1 MSGVRKLSRPHA
13 TPLFINGRFLTQGV
27 TGIQRYARETLACM
41 DQQLGPQGPHADYN
55 PVTVLAPKGAQNP
68 GLKHIRFQTIGRL
81 SGHAWEQTELAWHAR
96 QGLLFTFG
104 FTGPLLHRR
113 QITTVHDAGVVR
125 VPEAYTAKFRLW
137 YTFMVRSLVKHAPL
151 TLAVSQ
157 FSKREAVSCFGAR
170 PERVGVTTEGWQ
182 HLNAIQ
188 ADERILD
195 QHHLRG
201 QPFVLAV
208 SSANPNKN
216 FGAIVKALNLMGD
229 QAPRCVVAGATNSA
243 IFQQATET
251 SERMLK
257 VGYVSDGEL
266 KALYQHASCFVF
278 PSFYEGFGIPP
289 LEAMSNGCP
298 VIASTADAVQETC
311 GDAALYFD
319 PHQPEQLAQRLSE
332 FFSDPSQG
340 QALTQAGHARA
351 AQYDWQLAGRLNLDM
366 IKPILRQQGR
376 QA

>member
-1 MSGVRKLSRPHA
+1 MPA
-13 TPLFINGRFLTQGV
+13 ALFINGRFLTQGV

-41 DQQLGPQGPHADYN
+41 DSQLGPNGPHADFG
-55 PVTVLAPKGAQNP
+55 PVTVLAPAGTPDP
-68 GLKHIRFQTIGRL
+68 GLRHIRFQTVGRL

-96 QGLLFTFG
+96 HGLLFTFG

-151 TLAVSQ
+151 TMAVSQ
-157 FSKREAVSCFGAR
+157 FSKSEAIACFGAR

-182 HLNAIQ
+182 HLQAIQ
-188 ADERILD
+188 PDDRILD
-195 QHHLRG
+195 KHQLRD

-216 FGAIVKALNLMGD
+216 FGTIVKALDLLGP

-243 IFQQATET
+243 IFQQATT
-251 SERMLK
+251 SSEHMIKL
-257 VGYVSDGEL
+257 GYVSDGEL

-289 LEAMSNGCP
+289 LEAMSSGCP
-298 VIASTADAVQETC
+298 VIASTAAAVVETC

-319 PHQPEQLAQRLSE
+319 PHRPEELAQRLTD
-332 FFSDPSQG
+332 FFSDPACG
-340 QALTQAGHARA
+340 ALLAEAGRIRA
-351 AQYDWQLAGRLNLDM
+351 AQYTWQRSATLNLNM
-366 IKPILRQQGR
+366 IKQFLK
-376 QA
+376 